1 MLYACCTH
9 SCCLTALIMYIC
21 STCAAGVM
29 LLSSMYAAYR
39 KIETAP
45 HMCHICAYEGC
56 MCAQK
61 SMPHVCILLYAIHA
75 QWHVC
80 HSWVVYPSTC
90 MLHACGAF
98 QFLCMW
104 HTTTA
109 WPQGQMC
116 AVLPLQMCSLPLL
129 LWPQDQMCVLLLLL
143 RPQDQVCTTTTA
155 WPQDQMCALL
165 LLHRP

>member
-1 MLYACCTH
+1 MDQYIDKRFSFTIRMPSFNISLTKMLYACCTH
-9 SCCLTALIMYIC
+9 SCCLTALIMLIC

-39 KIETAP
+39 KFETVP

-80 HSWVVYPSTC
+80 HSRVVHPSTC

-104 HTTTA
+104 HTSTMVYFCTSA
-109 WPQGQMC
+109 W
-116 AVLPLQMCSLPLL
+116 
-129 LWPQDQMCVLLLLL
+129 
-143 RPQDQVCTTTTA
+143 
-155 WPQDQMCALL
+155 
-165 LLHRP
+165 